1 MLKFIHNNFVKEG
14 KVMKLQKKFLK
25 INIKTPFILTSLFA
39 SATLLNAMEF
49 GTMGNVSASMGGA
62 GVALKSPFGLYYN
75 PALIV
80 SDTRTRIGYSIGVG
94 FSQHNLDKLTNLN
107 FVKMFDTLNSVGNQM
122 AGGNKEITKNPITN
136 NTNNSST
143 AQTDNLNKVLKEAL
157 KKTIGN
163 TNETDLNKL
172 WNEYSNKHNTDHSQL
187 ATNLEKEVQS
197 SNMPQDLKDVFS
209 DFARSVDWSDFDI
222 SNDKISKVTIKSGSN
237 GALDAAMKDLD
248 TIFEVFRDNN
258 INLISQNGFV
268 MQFSSETLKEKYGS
282 MAIGIFNTAQSG
294 VSLAANKEKVRL
306 IFGDSQGYYE
316 LKITDSG
323 YTLQKSDKNTHD
335 KYSLMKAVD
344 DGNEHKIVSSAVTI
358 TELPI
363 GYAYNFDFGKYNLSL
378 GVALKAMLGTS
389 LYHEQFLNAT
399 MRFDSDLS
407 NKIQYSG
414 SAGLDIGAFYSYKM
428 TNEQGM
434 SLGIVV
440 KNINSP
446 TFKFDT
452 APQIVIKPQYRAGVA
467 YNGKWFS
474 LAFDADILPNE
485 RLNYSN
491 DGLYSQVVGGGF
503 KLDYRIVD
511 IRGGVSYDFRQD
523 NGIIFTTGMNI
534 LGFLDIVAELGTKW
548 VNYFG
553 YNAPK
558 YANVRIGGSFS
569 W

>member
-1 MLKFIHNNFVKEG
+1 
-14 KVMKLQKKFLK
+14 MKLQNKILK

-80 SDTRTRIGYSIGVG
+80 SDTRTRIGYSIGIG

-122 AGGNKEITKNPITN
+122 AGGNKEITKDPITN
-136 NTNNSST
+136 NPSNGSAN
-143 AQTDNLNKVLKEAL
+143 QTDNLNKVLKEAL
-157 KKTIGN
+157 QKTIGN
-163 TNETDLNKL
+163 TNETDLDKL
-172 WNEYSNKHNTDHSQL
+172 WKEYSGKHTTDHSTL
-187 ATNLEKEVQS
+187 ATNLEKEVQN

-209 DFARSVDWSDFDI
+209 DFARSVDWSNFDV
-222 SNDKISKVTIKSGSN
+222 SNGKVSKVTIKSGSN

-248 TIFEVFRDNN
+248 TIFKVFKDNN
-258 INLISQNGFV
+258 INLVSQNGFV
-268 MQFSSETLKEKYGS
+268 IQFSSETLKEKYGS
-282 MAIGIFNTAQSG
+282 MAIGIFNTVQAG
-294 VSLAANKEKVRL
+294 VALAANKEKVRL

-316 LKITDSG
+316 LKITDNG
-323 YTLQKSDKNTHD
+323 YTLQQSDKDTHD

-344 DGNEHKIVSSAVTI
+344 DGDVHKIVSSIVTV
-358 TELPI
+358 TELPV
-363 GYAYNFDFGKYNLSL
+363 GYAYNFNFGNYDLSL

-399 MRFDSDLS
+399 MRFNKNFS
-407 NKIQYSG
+407 NLVQYSG
-414 SAGLDIGAFYSYKM
+414 TAGIDAGALFSHRIG
-428 TNEQGM
+428 NNQEV
-434 SLGIVV
+434 SLGLVV

-446 TFKFDT
+446 KFEFNT
-452 APQIVIKPQYRAGVA
+452 APTILIKPQYRAGVA

-523 NGIIFTTGMNI
+523 NGIIFTTGINI
-534 LGFLDIVAELGTKW
+534 LGFLDIAAELGTKW